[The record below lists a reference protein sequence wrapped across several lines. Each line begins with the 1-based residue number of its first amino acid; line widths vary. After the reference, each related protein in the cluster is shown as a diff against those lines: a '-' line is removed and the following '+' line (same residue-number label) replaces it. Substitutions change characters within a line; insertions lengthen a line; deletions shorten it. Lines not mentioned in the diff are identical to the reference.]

1 MCNSVLC
8 RHLARAAP
16 LYDLNEQGGADVGK
30 VLVGQILPW
39 CGVHTKRMKELKKQD
54 AGSIF
59 RVLSNPRCGG
69 SWTRYWAFWARKS
82 LSKKEEPMK
91 ERKWAWTSC
100 CFTKKSVLTFGEEFL
115 CRGYFT
121 EQPLSKTTMRP
132 HIGDGG
138 QGPGWHFQRQ
148 LQAPMSREIHEHIHE
163 GMQEIMDGGWRTQRR
178 LWKCE
183 EQV

>member
-8 RHLARAAP
+8 GHLARAAP

-59 RVLSNPRCGG
+59 RILSNPRCGG

-100 CFTKKSVLTFGEEFL
+100 CFSKSPCSLSARGFYVVDTLRNNHYPKRRWDHTSVMEGKVQDDTSNFGNFKHQCPEKFTNTYMKECKKT
-115 CRGYFT
+115 
-121 EQPLSKTTMRP
+121 
-132 HIGDGG
+132 
-138 QGPGWHFQRQ
+138 
-148 LQAPMSREIHEHIHE
+148 
-163 GMQEIMDGGWRTQRR
+163 
-178 LWKCE
+178 
-183 EQV
+183 